1 MEEKKKR
8 IHLLDEIRGF
18 AIICMI
24 IHHSFLDVGDVLGLN
39 WGYRIFNALC
49 LVQPVFWAAFIIISG
64 VCTGLSRNAVK
75 RGFLVLVCSG
85 MITLVTALIMPI
97 FGFVE
102 CEIYFGILH
111 CLGFCMIAAGLAMPL
126 IKKINYK
133 AGAIV
138 SAILFLFF
146 YGIDGGSICF
156 GLIDL
161 PSSLM
166 QNNLFAPL
174 GLHNAGFYSADYF
187 PLIPWIFMFFTGA
200 FLGKPVSEG
209 KLPDAVYKKRSR
221 FLSIVGRNSL
231 WVYLAHQPVIYGIM
245 LVIGLIIS

>member
-24 IHHSFLDVGDVLGLN
+24 VHHSFLDVGDVLGLN

-85 MITLVTALIMPI
+85 VITLVTALVMPM
-97 FGFVE
+97 FGFIE

-126 IKKINYK
+126 IKELIIKPGQLCQQYCFCFSM
-133 AGAIV
+133 ASTAEV
-138 SAILFLFF
+138 SASDLL
-146 YGIDGGSICF
+146 ICRHH
-156 GLIDL
+156 LCRIICL
-161 PSSLM
+161 HR
-166 QNNLFAPL
+166 L
-174 GLHNAGFYSADYF
+174 GF
-187 PLIPWIFMFFTGA
+187 
-200 FLGKPVSEG
+200 
-209 KLPDAVYKKRSR
+209 
-221 FLSIVGRNSL
+221 
-231 WVYLAHQPVIYGIM
+231 IM
-245 LVIGLIIS
+245 LIFTVQIIFR

>member
-75 RGFLVLVCSG
+75 R
-85 MITLVTALIMPI
+85 
-97 FGFVE
+97 
-102 CEIYFGILH
+102 H
-111 CLGFCMIAAGLAMPL
+111 CLGFCMIAAGIAMPL

-138 SAILFLFF
+138 SAVLFLFF
-146 YGIDGGSICF
+146 YGIDGGSIFF

-174 GLHNAGFYSADYF
+174 GLHNAVFYSADYF

-209 KLPDAVYKKRSR
+209 KLPDTAYKKRSR

>member
-1 MEEKKKR
+1 
-8 IHLLDEIRGF
+8 
-18 AIICMI
+18 
-24 IHHSFLDVGDVLGLN
+24 
-39 WGYRIFNALC
+39 
-49 LVQPVFWAAFIIISG
+49 
-64 VCTGLSRNAVK
+64 
-75 RGFLVLVCSG
+75 
-85 MITLVTALIMPI
+85 
-97 FGFVE
+97 
-102 CEIYFGILH
+102 
-111 CLGFCMIAAGLAMPL
+111 MPL

-138 SAILFLFF
+138 SAVLFLFF
-146 YGIDGGSICF
+146 YGIDGGSIFF

-174 GLHNAGFYSADYF
+174 GLHKAVFYSADYF

-209 KLPDAVYKKRSR
+209 KLPDAAYKKRSR